1 MFKYPWHL
9 QVLIPRFSGTIKYVQ
24 SELDEM
30 EREDIYRIKKVLEV
44 KKKKLA
50 AEAAA
55 RAKFLEDA
63 GAQAAGDE
71 PALVT
76 GASPPPAGE
85 GAYAGIL
92 HDDEDSDDEANLF
105 G

>member
-1 MFKYPWHL
+1 
-9 QVLIPRFSGTIKYVQ
+9 
-24 SELDEM
+24 M

-50 AEAAA
+50 TEATA
-55 RAKFLEDA
+55 RAKFLQQAQGSKA
-63 GAQAAGDE
+63 GAEVDGVDAPAA
-71 PALVT
+71 AT
-76 GASPPPAGE
+76 SGAAAEGGGE